1 MSDNGIIAID
11 RVDHIGIRVADVERA
26 KAFYEILG
34 FEEFRVVTFDPV
46 TIIRNAADVEI
57 NLIVNANDT
66 NDGKNILMDVEGVKY
81 PGYTH
86 AALRVVSIPDTIRVL
101 AENDIEIT
109 QGPVKFRDG
118 HVSIFVRDPDRN
130 VIELRGRDVEDGGV
144 EQYVNEN

>member
-1 MSDNGIIAID
+1 MSDNPTIAID
-11 RVDHIGIRVADVERA
+11 RVDHVGIRVVDVERA
-26 KAFYEILG
+26 KTFYAILG

-46 TIIRNAADVEI
+46 TIIRNATEVEI

-86 AALRVVSIPDTIRVL
+86 LALRVESIPDTIQVL
-101 AENDIEIT
+101 GENHIEIT
-109 QGPVKFRDG
+109 QGPIKFRDG

-130 VIELRGRDVEDGGV
+130 VIELRGRDVDDSGV